1 MQEISLLEAPLGI
14 TTIEGIDTSIVSKYC
29 YKSGNFVLY
38 NSTILFNANGC
49 SIYNCSLYV

>member
-29 YKSGNFVLY
+29 YKSGQGRAQDFEYWYSNLVKGVKIFL
-38 NSTILFNANGC
+38 TA
-49 SIYNCSLYV
+49 